1 MTQQSEAKPARGKLL
16 FGVGVLPVLLA
27 VLFAGVIAGYIAGRS
42 ADLPTNPISWVVL
55 DDTDK
60 LIAMVR
66 SKVEVGDSQ
75 DKPGVLKVSDV
86 EVARLT
92 NPELY
97 EGVENDDRVL
107 IFEKKAVIYR
117 PSTGKIVKVV
127 GLT

>member
-1 MTQQSEAKPARGKLL
+1 MTQQATVKPTTGKLIL
-16 FGVGVLPVLLA
+16 GVGLLPVILA
-27 VLFAGVIAGYIAGRS
+27 VLFAGVITGYIAGRS
-42 ADLPTNPISWVVL
+42 ADLPTNPLSWVVL

-66 SKVEVGDSQ
+66 SKVEVGGSQ

>member
-1 MTQQSEAKPARGKLL
+1 MTQPSTVKPATAKLI

-27 VLFAGVIAGYIAGRS
+27 VLFAGVITGYIAGRS

-75 DKPGVLKVSDV
+75 DKPGILKVSDV

-117 PSTGKIVKVV
+117 PATGKIVKVV

>member
-1 MTQQSEAKPARGKLL
+1 MAQRINGKLL
-16 FGVGVLPVLLA
+16 LGVGILPVLLA
-27 VLFAGVIAGYIAGRS
+27 VLFAGVIVGYIAGRS
-42 ADLPTNPISWVVL
+42 ADLPANPIAWIVL
-55 DDTDK
+55 DYTDK

-86 EVARLT
+86 EVARQT

>member
-1 MTQQSEAKPARGKLL
+1 MTQPSTVKPATAKLI

-27 VLFAGVIAGYIAGRS
+27 VLFAGVITGYVAGRS

-75 DKPGVLKVSDV
+75 DKPGILKVSDV

-97 EGVENDDRVL
+97 EGVENDDRVM